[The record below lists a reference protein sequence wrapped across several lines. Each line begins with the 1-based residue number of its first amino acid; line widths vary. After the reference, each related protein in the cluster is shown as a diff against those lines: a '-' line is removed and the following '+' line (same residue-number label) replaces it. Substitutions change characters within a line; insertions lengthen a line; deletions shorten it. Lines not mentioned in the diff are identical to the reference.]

1 MQKSILGEKMK
12 GNVLYEVINNV
23 AVLTVDNPPVN
34 PLSEGVRNGAYEG
47 IVKAE
52 ADPDVKAI
60 VITGKG
66 RAFIAGADISEFG
79 GAGEG
84 LNFFSG
90 LAFGPKTTAARG
102 MSSDTCFSS
111 GTGGMRMALNRSRP
125 MLSSGAKK
133 SG

>member
-1 MQKSILGEKMK
+1 MK

-47 IVKAE
+47 MVKAE

-66 RAFIAGADISEFG
+66 RAFIAATSKTGVNPAKVPVTNASSAPYTCMSEK
-79 GAGEG
+79 
-84 LNFFSG
+84 FFSNTG
-90 LAFGPKTTAARG
+90 MPLALHTLMTWRRVIP
-102 MSSDTCFSS
+102 
-111 GTGGMRMALNRSRP
+111 SRQ
-125 MLSSGAKK
+125 
-133 SG
+133 

>member
-1 MQKSILGEKMK
+1 MK

-47 IVKAE
+47 MVKAE

-84 LNFFSG
+84 HSLNDVFKKIESNS
-90 LAFGPKTTAARG
+90 LE
-102 MSSDTCFSS
+102 
-111 GTGGMRMALNRSRP
+111 LLSRIES
-125 MLSSGAKK
+125 LL
-133 SG
+133 